1 MQILNKGSLDV
12 SRFKVW
18 DSFVV
23 FLHLLVLGRR
33 EQMIEK
39 ELVLTGSDAELLS
52 RALAEV
58 KTKIYE
64 ESEAR
69 VDDTQALEALVSCFG
84 NAEKE
89 KQEKE
94 GYREYRSL
102 LSKRLVLGTLLDR
115 RGGPHTSRS
124 RR

>member
-1 MQILNKGSLDV
+1 VQILNKGSLDV

-89 KQEKE
+89 KQENE

-115 RGGPHTSRS
+115 RGGADTSRL

>member
-1 MQILNKGSLDV
+1 
-12 SRFKVW
+12 
-18 DSFVV
+18 
-23 FLHLLVLGRR
+23 
-33 EQMIEK
+33 MIEK
-39 ELVLTGSDAELLS
+39 ELVLAGSDAELLS

-89 KQEKE
+89 KQENE

-115 RGGPHTSRS
+115 RGGADTSRL